1 MADPDE
7 AIDVST
13 ARRTAAAKPAGS
25 RVLAAAAC
33 LLSIITVWTPIQAQQ
48 VPKVPKIGY
57 LSGASPAGG
66 ALLLQAFR
74 QGMRELGYI
83 EGKTFV
89 LEVRFADG
97 KSEAIPQLA
106 RELVALKADVVVAST
121 DAPIAAVKRETRA
134 IPIVMTN
141 ATDPVGTG
149 FVASLAHPGGNVT
162 GLSNIS
168 ADLSGKRLELLREL
182 VPGLSRVVFV
192 WDPHSRGAVLDF
204 KQSEAAASSLHLE
217 LQSVE
222 VSSPADLDHAFSAV
236 TSQRAQA
243 MIVLP
248 GNPVTF
254 SKRAEVASF
263 AQKNRLPSMYGLK
276 EYVDAGGLMS
286 YGPSL
291 PVLYQRAA
299 TYVDKILKG
308 ARPGDLPVE
317 RPTKFELA
325 INLRTAKTIGL
336 TIPSALLQRADQ
348 LVQ

>member
-1 MADPDE
+1 SAPPVHSLRHGRPRRGHRCVHR
-7 AIDVST
+7 APHGRGKACGFAC
-13 ARRTAAAKPAGS
+13 ARR
-25 RVLAAAAC
+25 RC

-74 QGMRELGYI
+74 EGMGELGYI

-192 WDPHSRGAVLDF
+192 WDPDSRGAVLEC
-204 KQSEAAASSLHLE
+204 QSNRRP
-217 LQSVE
+217 Q
-222 VSSPADLDHAFSAV
+222 
-236 TSQRAQA
+236 
-243 MIVLP
+243 
-248 GNPVTF
+248 PV
-254 SKRAEVASF
+254 RCIWSF
-263 AQKNRLPSMYGLK
+263 NR
-276 EYVDAGGLMS
+276 
-286 YGPSL
+286 
-291 PVLYQRAA
+291 
-299 TYVDKILKG
+299 
-308 ARPGDLPVE
+308 
-317 RPTKFELA
+317 
-325 INLRTAKTIGL
+325 
-336 TIPSALLQRADQ
+336 
-348 LVQ
+348 